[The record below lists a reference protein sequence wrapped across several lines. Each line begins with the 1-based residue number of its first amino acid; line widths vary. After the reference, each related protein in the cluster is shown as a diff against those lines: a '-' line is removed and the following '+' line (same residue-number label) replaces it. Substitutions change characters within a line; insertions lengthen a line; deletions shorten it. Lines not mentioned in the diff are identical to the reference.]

1 MDLQER
7 QLQGRR
13 GGTRVFTGESRVI
26 NQDPRGLQSPLS
38 HCSPSN
44 EQHGLLCLVNGST
57 VASLWAD
64 LPTTYVTAGW
74 PKGAAHRH
82 SSSSMLQDRGA
93 LRVGNDWKCDAFKL
107 HLQPFLH

>member
-13 GGTRVFTGESRVI
+13 GRTRVFTGESRVI
-26 NQDPRGLQSPLS
+26 NQDPQGLQSALS

-64 LPTTYVTAGW
+64 LPATNVAGGW
-74 PKGAAHRH
+74 SKGAALRH

-93 LRVGNDWKCDAFKL
+93 LIVGND
-107 HLQPFLH
+107 